1 MSNLKNYL
9 NNFMIDKVD
18 LHTHTTHSDGF
29 YTPEELI
36 LKAKLLGIKAIS
48 ITDHDSIS
56 AFSEASAIGK
66 KTGVEV
72 IPGVELSTD
81 IGESEVHILG
91 YLFDTKDK
99 DLKGYLKFFREER
112 YKRACRIIEKLNSL
126 GFTLSIDEIK
136 LANKNSAIGRPHI
149 AKLLY
154 DKGYVK
160 TYIEAF
166 NKFIGNGCPAHI
178 KKVHL
183 SPQSAFKIIKDA
195 GGLSFIAHPGK
206 MPETLLKDLI
216 DAGVDGIEV
225 IHPSHSPSKVN
236 FYKGVVNSF
245 YLLSSGGSDFHGGKR
260 EDDKNFG
267 KYYVGYE
274 ILENLKKSQYRNTA

>member
-1 MSNLKNYL
+1 
-9 NNFMIDKVD
+9 MIDKID

-29 YTPEELI
+29 YTPEELL
-36 LKAKLLGIKAIS
+36 LKTKSIGFRAIS

-56 AFSEASAIGK
+56 AFNEAYSVGRKI
-66 KTGVEV
+66 GVEV

-81 IGESEVHILG
+81 IGGSEVHILG
-91 YLFDTKDK
+91 YLFDVKNK
-99 DLKGYLKFFREER
+99 DLEGYLKFFRDER
-112 YKRACRIIEKLNSL
+112 YKRAYRIIEKLNSL

-136 LANKNSAIGRPHI
+136 LPSKNSAIGRPHI

-154 DKGYVK
+154 EKGYVSS
-160 TYIEAF
+160 YLEAF
-166 NKFIGNGCPAHI
+166 NKYIGNGCPAHE

-183 SPQSAFKIIKDA
+183 SPQSAFKIINDA

-225 IHPSHSPSKVN
+225 YHPSHSTDKVN
-236 FYKGVVNSF
+236 FYKGVANEF
-245 YLLSSGGSDFHGGKR
+245 FLLSSGGSDFHGGKR
-260 EDDKNFG
+260 EDDINFG
-267 KYYVGYE
+267 KYYVPYE
-274 ILENLKKSQYRNTA
+274 TLANMKKNQYRNSA